1 MKKGSVS
8 SEQGSGRVEEQRPW
22 RFFDADGKILGRLAT
37 EVATLLRGKDQPQW
51 VPYRDTGAIIVI
63 TNTDRVRF
71 TGGKEDKKIYT
82 RHTQRK
88 PGAFRMLTLRA
99 RLERDSRGVVRDAVW
114 NMLPKNKLRDRMI
127 TRLKL
132 YKTAE
137 HPHKERKG
145 DRHPTSPSGLRG
157 AGQGTVNSEQREK
170 PRGPRA
176 STGLSTP

>member
-1 MKKGSVS
+1 MTPLRQGFAGQDKSQQKG
-8 SEQGSGRVEEQRPW
+8 RAEEQRSW

-51 VPYRDTGAIIVI
+51 VPYRDTGAVIVV

-88 PGAFRMLTLRA
+88 PGAFRMLTLRQ
-99 RLERDSRGVVRDAVW
+99 RLERDSRTVVRDAVW

-132 YKTAE
+132 YKDAE
-137 HPHKERKG
+137 HPHVERTGKKEESNG
-145 DRHPTSPSGLRG
+145 
-157 AGQGTVNSEQREK
+157 
-170 PRGPRA
+170 
-176 STGLSTP
+176 